1 MDNITYEAVTRA
13 ILPDYEKLI
22 LPVVFRELLT
32 DAEPIENG
40 FLCIGARVAGKPVAA
55 IVVFLEE
62 YGDLDLRSLYVL
74 TAYRRKRI
82 ASSLTLRVVQ
92 VAAAPFKFDEEQE
105 EISFKVMYSLPEPLK
120 KDFEAF
126 LQADGFYTPE
136 RMGKSFELDSRDL
149 AASAAFAPAFREDF
163 IPKEEEDIAVVV
175 FEDDSGRF
183 ILKLSPLKENLSR
196 RRWLNAVQ
204 AAIASIARERDA
216 FTLFVPEQSDGMDA
230 LWEQAVGQYGHSYEQ
245 CITWQDIK
253 LTRR

>member
-92 VAAAPFKFDEEQE
+92 VAAASFKFDEEQE

-120 KDFEAF
+120 K
-126 LQADGFYTPE
+126 
-136 RMGKSFELDSRDL
+136 
-149 AASAAFAPAFREDF
+149 
-163 IPKEEEDIAVVV
+163 
-175 FEDDSGRF
+175 
-183 ILKLSPLKENLSR
+183 ILRHSCRLM
-196 RRWLNAVQ
+196 
-204 AAIASIARERDA
+204 ASILRNAWEKASSLTAVTLRLQRLLHRHSEK
-216 FTLFVPEQSDGMDA
+216 TLFPRRKRILL
-230 LWEQAVGQYGHSYEQ
+230 LWYLRTIRAGLY
-245 CITWQDIK
+245 
-253 LTRR
+253 